1 MNNEIKEK
9 KSKAG
14 IIIAVVVAI
23 VVIAGGIMLFKSNK
37 ADTTVQKQET
47 VATTRTESKEEK
59 TVARIDLTTKL
70 VDSQKTQFEVYVNGS
85 ETPEKQA
92 SWMHKFG
99 NQGYVIQRD
108 SGIVDVIVKVIDDTD
123 INILLKGLRDEK
135 EGKLVKHW
143 VEYTSFIVN
152 DEEILPKVTS
162 IWYGKPLT
170 HKIKAKKGEIIKLK
184 VEWQKNNFDRAQ
196 RTE

>member
-1 MNNEIKEK
+1 MSNEIKEE

-14 IIIAVVVAI
+14 AIIAVVFAVA
-23 VVIAGGIMLFKSNK
+23 VIAGGIMLFKSNN
-37 ADTTVQKQET
+37 ADTTVQKQKT
-47 VATTRTESKEEK
+47 AVITQTEAKEEK

-70 VDSQKTQFEVYVNGS
+70 VDAPKPQFEVYVNDS

-92 SWMHKFG
+92 SWMPKFG

-108 SGIVDVIVKVIDDTD
+108 SGNIDVVVKVINDTD

-135 EGKLVKHW
+135 EGKLIKHW
-143 VEYTSFIVN
+143 VEYTSFIIN

-170 HKIKAKKGEIIKLK
+170 HKIKAKKGEIIKIK
-184 VEWQKNNFDRAQ
+184 VEWQKNNFDKAQ